1 LNPAIKNAREII
13 REEIKYLSG
22 FYPYNIAEFV
32 DPALLYASS
41 MLVFRNPSISY
52 SREFLKR
59 VVSLAAGIELLA
71 TGTSLHN
78 FNMEDLTGIQEI
90 NSLKSEKN
98 YTVRLLFGDVFYSR
112 AVIYILEYGDFSI
125 FNSILESLKSAH
137 KNRLSVYRKLVEIF
151 SRGKN
156 GADDFK
162 GALKNG
168 AAIFKTDEYEK
179 KHSLRLGQ
187 VLEENE
193 LLFAGTGS
201 LLKTSF
207 FIGWG
212 IFSTGENQKL
222 PYDIINSFV
231 LLKTL
236 NDLSRFF
243 LSFPGN
249 FQFLKNIPYIEQ
261 KISMLRS
268 RINEIASSGFEP
280 SWLEAGIRSL
290 EKLY

>member
-1 LNPAIKNAREII
+1 MNPAIKNAREII

-201 LLKTSF
+201 L
-207 FIGWG
+207 
-212 IFSTGENQKL
+212 
-222 PYDIINSFV
+222 
-231 LLKTL
+231 
-236 NDLSRFF
+236 
-243 LSFPGN
+243 
-249 FQFLKNIPYIEQ
+249 
-261 KISMLRS
+261 
-268 RINEIASSGFEP
+268 
-280 SWLEAGIRSL
+280 
-290 EKLY
+290 